1 VKAPRTRP
9 RKVLAFPLGGPE
21 LPSSRLRILGFRDR
35 FRREGVRFAVYE
47 EGAKGFWRRLRN
59 LYRFVTSDVL
69 LVQGQP
75 FRWRRLLA
83 CRLLGKHIVFD
94 IGDAAFIDRRSGRQD
109 PADFRA
115 LRRFL
120 RHCHL
125 IVLCNRLLEERLT
138 RPGQRVLI
146 LPTVPLE
153 TPPVKPRQTR
163 GLPRLGWVGTA
174 SNLPYLE
181 TLDGVL
187 CELQALRPFALI
199 VIGPPGL
206 QADLRATHRYVP
218 WDLEVDRSLGD
229 LFDVGLMPLPD
240 DAWTRSRCGYQI
252 VRYQSFGIPT
262 VASPVG
268 ADAELIEHGVTGLL
282 ARDEREWHDCLELLL
297 QNPSL
302 VTLMSG
308 RIQARYT
315 ERFSPE
321 SNFRRLFKALCKM
334 VEEGQGKANP

>member
-1 VKAPRTRP
+1 MVARRTRP
-9 RKVLAFPLGGPE
+9 RKVLAFPLDNPD

-35 FRREGVRFAVYE
+35 FRREGVRFAVHE

-59 LYRFVTSDVL
+59 FYRFVTSDVL
-69 LVQGQP
+69 LVQGQT

-83 CRLLGKHIVFD
+83 SRLLGKRIVFD
-94 IGDAAFIDRRSGRQD
+94 IGDAAFIDRRSGRQN
-109 PADFRA
+109 PTDFRA

-120 RHCHL
+120 RHCQL
-125 IVLCNRLLEERLT
+125 IVLCNRHLQERLT

-153 TPPVKPRQTR
+153 TPSVKPRQVR
-163 GLPRLGWVGTA
+163 GLPRLGWVGNA
-174 SNLPYLE
+174 GNLPYLE

-187 CELQALRPFALI
+187 GGLQAHHPFELI
-199 VIGPPGL
+199 VIGPPGT
-206 QADLRATHRYVP
+206 QADLRTTHRYVP
-218 WDLEVDRSLGD
+218 WDLKVDRSLGD

-240 DAWTRSRCGYQI
+240 DTWTRSKCGYQI
-252 VRYQSFGIPT
+252 VRYQSFGLPT

-268 ADAELIEHGVTGLL
+268 IDAELIEHGVTGLL

-302 VTLMSG
+302 VNLMSS
-308 RIQARYT
+308 RIQARYA

-321 SNFRRLFKALCKM
+321 SNFKRLFKALCEM
-334 VEEGQGKANP
+334 VAEGRGRAKP